1 MGSRKGQLT
10 LVFVCHRGLYKR
22 SVINFKEE
30 KYQLELDNYADLVIS
45 SDGKYYICKTCD
57 KKLLKVEIPC
67 QSVKNQLEL
76 DDLPDYLQNK

>member
-1 MGSRKGQLT
+1 
-10 LVFVCHRGLYKR
+10 
-22 SVINFKEE
+22 
-30 KYQLELDNYADLVIS
+30 LDNYADLVIS

-76 DDLPDYLQNK
+76 DDLPDYLQNINKLERAVISQRILFSKVKIMPIN